1 MNKIETNR
9 AQKRQRA
16 ALTRQALLY
25 GGLAVAALVICVA
38 NLLAIVGVF
47 WQPSR
52 VLALPIYMMFAA
64 VSLWASVNFLQT
76 RSKVLYYRDH
86 PDHNEDESVE
96 VES

>member
-1 MNKIETNR
+1 LNKIETNR

>member
-1 MNKIETNR
+1 MNKIESNQV
-9 AQKRQRA
+9 QKRQRA

-25 GGLAVAALVICVA
+25 GGLAVAALMICAV
-38 NLLAIVGVF
+38 NLVAIVGVL

-64 VSLWASVNFLQT
+64 VSLWACVSFLQT

-86 PDHNEDESVE
+86 PDLGEDESVE
-96 VES
+96 VKS

>member
-1 MNKIETNR
+1 MSGAETNQS
-9 AQKRQRA
+9 QKRQRA

-25 GGLAVAALVICVA
+25 GGLAVTALIICAA
-38 NLLAIVGVF
+38 NLAAIIGVF

-52 VLALPIYMMFAA
+52 VLALPIYMMFAV
-64 VSLWASVNFLQT
+64 VSLWASVNFLRT

-86 PDHNEDESVE
+86 PNHDEDDSVD